1 MADTPKRSRRQGRG
15 SHLNSW
21 AKETTESQGFCHS
34 PWPLRIAWVEPLLW
48 FLTHPNIK
56 SRSPA
61 PLTAQSAHQCP
72 PGWGRSTRGKH
83 PGQWC
88 HGQAGR
94 GRPVKAKSGAHCSEQ
109 GPKEEKGRCTLGN
122 AGAPSLLLPW
132 PCRCFHRSL
141 WEAPCRPVE
150 GEEPGRHG
158 EANVSFHTEACPTG
172 SAWKTSPQDGREAA
186 QSGYSREIVH
196 LGTVTAASKA
206 SHQQA
211 LADARAVPRVSGSGS

>member
-61 PLTAQSAHQCP
+61 PLTTQSAHQCP
-72 PGWGRSTRGKH
+72 PGWGRSTRSKH

-88 HGQAGR
+88 HGQAGV
-94 GRPVKAKSGAHCSEQ
+94 G
-109 GPKEEKGRCTLGN
+109 L
-122 AGAPSLLLPW
+122 
-132 PCRCFHRSL
+132 
-141 WEAPCRPVE
+141 CRPKVE
-150 GEEPGRHG
+150 PIAQSKGPRRKRADAPWEMRGLHPYCCPGHADASTEASGRHHVGQSREKSLADMGRQMSAFTLKPVPQALPGRLL
-158 EANVSFHTEACPTG
+158 S
-172 SAWKTSPQDGREAA
+172 KTDVR
-186 QSGYSREIVH
+186 
-196 LGTVTAASKA
+196 
-206 SHQQA
+206 
-211 LADARAVPRVSGSGS
+211 